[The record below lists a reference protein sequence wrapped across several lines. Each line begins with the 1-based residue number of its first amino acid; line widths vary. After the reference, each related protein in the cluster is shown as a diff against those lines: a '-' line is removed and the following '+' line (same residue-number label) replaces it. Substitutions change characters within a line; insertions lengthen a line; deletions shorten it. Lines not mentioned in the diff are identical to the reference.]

1 MGAFVITISI
11 KDAKGAE
18 AKTSFNLPST
28 YVYADVLLFAAQ
40 QAERIGALIKGR
52 IVRAT
57 VSQDADLSTVTVPTV
72 ADPDSDVE
80 EGALFQYRTEGGFT
94 TSQRI
99 PTFDESKIVAGSKLV
114 DLTDPDV
121 DDYVTVMQT
130 GAPVVALGGV
140 LSPSDTRDDDI
151 ESLDFAKEQFQKSR
165 KSGV

>member
-18 AKTSFNLPST
+18 AKTSFNFPST
-28 YVYADVLLFAAQ
+28 YAFDDVILFAAQ
-40 QAERIGALIKGR
+40 QAERIGKLIKGR

-57 VSQDADLSTVTVPTV
+57 VSQDADLTAVTVPTT

-80 EGALFQYRTEGGFT
+80 EGAYFQFGTAGGFT

-99 PTFDESKIVAGSKLV
+99 PTFDESKFISGTKLV
-114 DLTDPDV
+114 DLTDTDV

-140 LSPSDTRDDDI
+140 LSPSDQRDDDI
-151 ESLDFAKEQFQKSR
+151 TTLNVAKEQFQKSR